1 MVKLEEI
8 NETEDMVQELR
19 REREK
24 VYYDL
29 LCEIRDLLV
38 DIRRHTGRQISPG

>member
-1 MVKLEEI
+1 MELDEL
-8 NETEDMVQELR
+8 NETEDMVKTLV

-24 VYYDL
+24 VYYTL
-29 LCEIRDLLV
+29 LVEIRDLLV